1 MVSEL
6 VADSLSKKI
15 RAVLDEPETGPTMR
29 RFFVNTMFDSTFV
42 ILGILIASA
51 FSSEPNLRTVIVTI
65 VTSSVALGISTGI
78 SVFEAETME
87 QSIKM
92 REMERAMLTSLE
104 DTHLHSIS
112 RYTIMLVAAVNFCAP
127 IIAGTITLSPFLLV
141 GENDIKLAAYVSLGL
156 AITILFV
163 VGAAMGRAGDRNP
176 WIQGARMAVAGVAAF
191 LLCFWI
197 ESLL

>member
-1 MVSEL
+1 L
-6 VADSLSKKI
+6 AADNLAKKI
-15 RAVLDEPETGPTMR
+15 RAVLDEPETGPTLR

-51 FSSEPNLRTVIVTI
+51 FSSDPSLRTVIVTI

-104 DTHLHSIS
+104 DTHLHNIS
-112 RYTIMLVAAVNFCAP
+112 KLTILLVAAVNFCAP
-127 IIAGTITLSPFLLV
+127 IISGTITLSPFLVV
-141 GENDIKLAAYVSLGL
+141 GENDIQLAAFVSLGL

-163 VGAAMGRAGDRNP
+163 VGAAMGRAGNRNP
-176 WIQGARMAVAGVAAF
+176 WKQGSRMAVAGIGAF
-191 LLCFWI
+191 LLCYFI

>member
-1 MVSEL
+1 M
-6 VADSLSKKI
+6 ANNDSLTKRL
-15 RAVLDEPETGPTMR
+15 RAVLDEPETGPTLR
-29 RFFVNTMFDSTFV
+29 RFFVNTIFDSTFV

-51 FSSEPNLRTVIVTI
+51 FSSDPNLRIVIVTI
-65 VTSSVALGISTGI
+65 TTSSVALGISTGI

-92 REMERAMLTSLE
+92 KEMERAMLTSLE
-104 DTHLHSIS
+104 DTHLHKVS
-112 RYTIMLVAAVNFCAP
+112 RLTIMVIAVVNFTAP
-127 IIAGTITLSPFLLV
+127 ILAGAVTLTPFLV
-141 GENDIKLAAYVSLGL
+141 MGENDIRTAAYISLGL

-163 VGAAMGRAGDRNP
+163 VGAAMGRAGGRNP
-176 WIQGARMAVAGVAAF
+176 LAQGARMAVAGIAAF

>member
-1 MVSEL
+1 LARKE
-6 VADSLSKKI
+6 SLAVRL
-15 RAVLDEPETGPTMR
+15 RAVLDEPETGPTLR
-29 RFFVNTMFDSTFV
+29 RFFVNTIFDSTFV

-51 FSSEPNLRTVIVTI
+51 FSSEPSLRIVIVTI

-87 QSIKM
+87 QGIKM

-104 DTHLHSIS
+104 DTHIHRTSRLTILLIS
-112 RYTIMLVAAVNFCAP
+112 AVNFCAP
-127 IIAGTITLSPFLLV
+127 VIAGTLTLIPFLVV
-141 GENDIKLAAYVSLGL
+141 GEQDIRLAAYISLGL
-156 AITILFV
+156 AISILFV
-163 VGAAMGRAGDRNP
+163 VGAVMGRAGGRNP
-176 WIQGARMAVAGVAAF
+176 LAQGARMAVAGVAAF